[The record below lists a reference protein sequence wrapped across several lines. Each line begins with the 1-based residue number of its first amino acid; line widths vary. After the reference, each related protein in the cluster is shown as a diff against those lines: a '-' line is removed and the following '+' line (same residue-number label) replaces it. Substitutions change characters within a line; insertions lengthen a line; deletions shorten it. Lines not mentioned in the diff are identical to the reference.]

1 MQFQLFHFMPPATSE
16 KLFRSC
22 GKITG
27 KTRLSASYSK
37 AYIWW
42 ASFRFTPSSVKSC
55 ISIVLCS
62 FLVSCLVSHNF
73 ELFPMASI
81 SPSCFCCCSYTTFD
95 LKILIVQ
102 IKLLNMLNQLKQ
114 GLLFSLNSPAQPA
127 KPFEF
132 HQAPSPE
139 CLPGLLKLEWPQNSF
154 EPKLQSSDIKLETI
168 SDANHAACLGKYYS
182 NSMSYQCLY
191 PIFWVS
197 ILSSNNF
204 NISSFFFQKSQSIIR
219 SHTMFR
225 SLSALVSFF
234 VQTLIASL

>member
-1 MQFQLFHFMPPATSE
+1 MHYLVQIQCYVQLGISVFSTYSPFSYIPFTLPEFLYWLKMQFPQTIAMQFQLFHFMPPATSE

-102 IKLLNMLNQLKQ
+102 IKLLNMLNQLK
-114 GLLFSLNSPAQPA
+114 
-127 KPFEF
+127 
-132 HQAPSPE
+132 
-139 CLPGLLKLEWPQNSF
+139 
-154 EPKLQSSDIKLETI
+154 
-168 SDANHAACLGKYYS
+168 
-182 NSMSYQCLY
+182 
-191 PIFWVS
+191 
-197 ILSSNNF
+197 
-204 NISSFFFQKSQSIIR
+204 
-219 SHTMFR
+219 
-225 SLSALVSFF
+225 
-234 VQTLIASL
+234 